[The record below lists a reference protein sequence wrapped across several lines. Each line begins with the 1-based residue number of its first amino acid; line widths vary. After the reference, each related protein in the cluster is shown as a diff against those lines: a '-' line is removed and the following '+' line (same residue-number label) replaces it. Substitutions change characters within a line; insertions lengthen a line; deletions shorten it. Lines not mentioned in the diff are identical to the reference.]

1 MSSWNP
7 PWASGPL
14 GWNQP
19 WSFRGRFGSIPTGRS
34 VVYHASS
41 NVFTN
46 FDPAK
51 SKLGGY
57 GPGLYFAESPQ
68 DVKYYGLYRYA
79 VTVDVSNP
87 MLVSKNSPG
96 PEIIGPLSKAAGMT
110 AEDLEMFTSDGSHP
124 IVSIMATLADEG
136 VDQKSL
142 IKFFQKRGHDS
153 ILVDPEIINHESP
166 GSATGNYLVIFDPK
180 SIISVT
186 REMNR

>member
-1 MSSWNP
+1 
-7 PWASGPL
+7 
-14 GWNQP
+14 
-19 WSFRGRFGSIPTGRS
+19 

-51 SKLGGY
+51 ARPGHY
-57 GPGLYFAESPQ
+57 GPGLYFAENPQ
-68 DVKYYGLYRYA
+68 DVKHYGLYRYA
-79 VTVDVSNP
+79 VSVDVSNP
-87 MLVSKNSPG
+87 MMVSKNSPG

-110 AEDLEMFTSDGSHP
+110 EEDMEMFAFDGTHP
-124 IVSIMATLADEG
+124 IVSIMAALEMQG
-136 VDQKSL
+136 VDQQSL
-142 IKFFQKRGHDS
+142 IRFFQKRGYDS

-186 REMNR
+186 RGMNR